1 MFKKIVPQS
10 EFAKNVITLV
20 TGTAIA
26 QAIPLAI
33 SPILTR
39 LYSPDD
45 FGVFALYLSISS
57 VLSVIATGRYEFAI
71 TLPAKDEDAVQ
82 ILWLS
87 CAISFIVSLITFIII
102 LLFNS
107 DIATAL
113 GNERIAIWLYAIP
126 VTVFLSGICQSF
138 NYWFNRKRKYS
149 KLSKNRVIQ
158 TMSSSSVNLS
168 VGYVSKGGTFGLI
181 VGNVIGQIASAIFF
195 IHSFFNKN
203 SENKFNFK
211 KPKVIALAKRYRNF
225 PKYDVMASFF
235 NISSNQIT
243 HIFYNSF
250 FSSVIAG
257 YFYLTQKII
266 QVPVTLIAGAIQDVF
281 KMEIV
286 TVHLKNGDT
295 RNLFL
300 KTAKKLFLLA
310 LLPTIV
316 IYFFAV
322 DLFAL
327 VFGEE
332 WRVAGEYAKIFT
344 PVFFLRFISFPLSY
358 MLYVKEKQ
366 LYNIIGQF
374 LLLTAVVIT
383 FILGKD
389 SESINTVV
397 ALSWIYS
404 IFYILYFI
412 MSFNLTN
419 HGNKKQ

>member
-57 VLSVIATGRYEFAI
+57 VLSVVATGRYEFAI

-87 CAISFIVSLITFIII
+87 CVISFIVSLITFMII
-102 LLFNS
+102 LLFNNA
-107 DIATAL
+107 IATAL

-149 KLSKNRVIQ
+149 KLSKNRVLQ
-158 TMSSSSVNLS
+158 TMSSSTVNLG
-168 VGYVSKGGTFGLI
+168 VGYVAKGGTFGLI
-181 VGNVIGQIASAIFF
+181 GGNILGQIASAGYFVYYYF
-195 IHSFFNKN
+195 KN
-203 SENKFNFK
+203 EDKFNFK
-211 KPKVIALAKRYRNF
+211 RPKVIALAKRYRNF
-225 PKYDVMASFF
+225 PKYDVIASFI
-235 NISSNQIT
+235 NISANQIT
-243 HIFYNSF
+243 HIFFNSF

-257 YFYLTQKII
+257 YFFLNQKII
-266 QVPVTLIAGAIQDVF
+266 QAPVTLIAGAIQDVF

-286 TVHLKNGDT
+286 TVHHANGNT
-295 RNLFL
+295 RVLFL
-300 KTAKKLFLLA
+300 NTAKKLFLLA
-310 LLPTIV
+310 LIPTII

-322 DLFAL
+322 DLFAFI
-327 VFGEE
+327 FGEE
-332 WRVAGEYAKIFT
+332 WRVAGEYAKIFS

-389 SESINTVV
+389 SEAINTVI

-404 IFYILYFI
+404 TFYILYFI